1 MIYQRRRK
9 PNPFDSR
16 AAHRAAR
23 YQRRRPQ
30 ASPDSPASASAETN
44 APQEAATRGNKA
56 SASAQR
62 TGNHAHS
69 ERNARTHD
77 HGVHA
82 SQSHGQV
89 KAEPHQKAAHPTDS
103 NMANPQVADQSPTDR
118 TQTDRPQAQQ
128 APAGRATQYF
138 AGAPTTEDV
147 RRTITVALR
156 GRDVPM
162 DVSNGVFST
171 DRLDLGTRVL
181 LKHAPQPPA
190 HGTFLDLGCGW
201 GPIAVALALESPHAD
216 VWAVDVNERALD
228 LTRSNAERNG
238 CANVRVSAADAVPQ
252 DVRFDLMWS
261 NPPIR
266 IGKEAL
272 HELLMQWLV
281 RLTVGGRAYLVVQRN
296 LGADSL
302 IPWLQQ
308 ALDSQCGEQSFAV
321 SKNASSKG
329 YRVIEIVRAR

>member
-30 ASPDSPASASAETN
+30 ASPDSPASASAKTN

-62 TGNHAHS
+62 AGNHAHS

-82 SQSHGQV
+82 SQSHDQVHGQV

-118 TQTDRPQAQQ
+118 TQAEQ

-147 RRTITVALR
+147 RRTITVTLR

-162 DVSNGVFST
+162 DVSNGVVST

-228 LTRSNAERNG
+228 LTRSTAERNG

>member
-44 APQEAATRGNKA
+44 APQEATTRGNKT
-56 SASAQR
+56 SASAQ
-62 TGNHAHS
+62 
-69 ERNARTHD
+69 RTHD

-89 KAEPHQKAAHPTDS
+89 HDQAHGQAKAEPHQKAAHPTDS

-118 TQTDRPQAQQ
+118 SQTDRSQVEQ

-147 RRTITVALR
+147 RRTITVTLR

-252 DVRFDLMWS
+252 DIRFDLMWS

>member
-30 ASPDSPASASAETN
+30 ASPDSPASASAKTN
-44 APQEAATRGNKA
+44 APQEVATRGNKA

-62 TGNHAHS
+62 AGNHAHS

-82 SQSHGQV
+82 SQSHDQVHGQV

-118 TQTDRPQAQQ
+118 TQAEQ

-147 RRTITVALR
+147 RRTITVTLR